1 MVAEIPQ
8 LDELTYQSAGSLLTR
23 NVPVARPGDD
33 VATVQHMLDGHRYDI
48 ASHIA
53 VCDSGNLLRGIARI
67 EDVIAADGGTSIA
80 SVMDAD
86 PPSVAPGVDQE
97 VAAWKAVQH
106 GESALAVVDRDGMFR
121 GMLPP
126 AQLLR
131 VLLHEHDEDM
141 ARMGG
146 VLRQSTQARDASEE
160 PLARRLWHRLPWLL
174 IGLAGAV
181 FAASI
186 VGLFEA
192 DLNEHVLIAF
202 FMPGIVYLA
211 DAVGTQTETLVIR
224 GLSVGV
230 GIRRIAVRELM
241 TGVLAG
247 LILGAVFFPLA
258 LVIWGEADVAL
269 SVSLALIAACSMA
282 TVVAMALPWAFEK
295 AGWDPAFGSGPLA
308 TVCQDLL
315 SILVYLSIASVLV
328 S

>member
-8 LDELTYQSAGSLLTR
+8 LEELTYETAGSLLTR
-23 NVPVARPGDD
+23 SVPVARPEDD
-33 VATVQHMLDGHRYDI
+33 VATVQRMLDGHRYDV

-53 VCDSGNLLRGIARI
+53 VCNQANILCGVAKI
-67 EDVIAADGGTSIA
+67 EDVIAANGNTSI
-80 SVMDAD
+80 SNVMDAD
-86 PPSVAPGVDQE
+86 PPSVAPGIDQE

-106 GESALAVVDRDGMFR
+106 GESALAVVDHEGTFH
-121 GMLPP
+121 GMLAP

-131 VLLHEHDEDM
+131 VLLNEHDEDM

-160 PLARRLWHRLPWLL
+160 SLGRRLWHRLPWLL
-174 IGLAGAV
+174 IGLVGAV

-241 TGVLAG
+241 TGILAG
-247 LILGAVFFPLA
+247 LMLGGVFFPIA
-258 LVIWGEADVAL
+258 FVIWGEADVAL
-269 SVSLALIAACSMA
+269 SVSLALVAACSMA
-282 TVVAMALPWAFEK
+282 TAVAMALPWAFER

-308 TVCQDLL
+308 TVFQDLL
-315 SILVYLSIASVLV
+315 SILVYLGIASVLV
-328 S
+328 T